1 MCCKGFGYACLS
13 SLAQYA
19 HDIYKYE
26 IQRREEVVGR
36 QGESAMIG
44 ERLCS
49 SVFWAYN
56 HLRIQM
62 WIRTGMCV
70 CVCVCVC
77 CVFQVC
83 KYTLKYT
90 YKRLETSGNV
100 LPCRL
105 WRVVGWVGILLDV
118 VGGVES
124 ALRDGCYP
132 ALTLAPTCG
141 ANRAS

>member
-1 MCCKGFGYACLS
+1 MFVCVLG
-13 SLAQYA
+13 
-19 HDIYKYE
+19 
-26 IQRREEVVGR
+26 IQPFTHTDVDQDRDV
-36 QGESAMIG
+36 
-44 ERLCS
+44 
-49 SVFWAYN
+49 
-56 HLRIQM
+56 
-62 WIRTGMCV
+62 CV

-141 ANRAS
+141 ANLAS